1 MPDLMQ
7 TLFTVTL
14 PDGTTEKRGSKRYEY
29 THVVTVARLD
39 GPGWVVQSWHT
50 SAIQAAEALAWW
62 CDTFGST
69 RASVILPVAAEKVF
83 RKRGN
88 RSEAAQHKTALTRK
102 IRGLEW
108 SVASLAKRIQRDTSQ
123 REQIIQSLMEE
134 AVGRAEA
141 EDMLDRRLSEARD
154 QHANA
159 LAELERTR
167 AARSL
172 ADDERVR
179 TAAAE

>member
-1 MPDLMQ
+1 MAELIH

-14 PDGTTEKRGSKRYEY
+14 PDGTAEKRGSKRYEY
-29 THVVTVARLD
+29 THVIAIARLG
-39 GPGWVVQSWHT
+39 GPGWVVKSWHS
-50 SAIQAAEALAWW
+50 SAVQAVEALAWW
-62 CDTFGST
+62 RDTFGST
-69 RASVILPVAAEKVF
+69 RASVILSVAAEKVF

-88 RSEAAQHKTALTRK
+88 RSEAAQHKMALTRK
-102 IRGLEW
+102 IRDLEW
-108 SVASLAKRIQRDTSQ
+108 SVASIAKRIQRDTSQ
-123 REQIIQSLMEE
+123 REQIIRNLMEE
-134 AVGRAEA
+134 AAGRAEA
-141 EDMLDRRLSEARD
+141 EDMLDHRLAEARD

-172 ADDERVR
+172 ADGQRVR